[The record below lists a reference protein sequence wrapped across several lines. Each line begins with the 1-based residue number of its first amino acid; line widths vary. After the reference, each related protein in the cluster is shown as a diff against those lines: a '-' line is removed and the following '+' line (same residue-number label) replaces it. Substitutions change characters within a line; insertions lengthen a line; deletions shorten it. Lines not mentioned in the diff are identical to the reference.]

1 MPVKIWNEKDR
12 FCLPRHFFFLHVN
25 KLLDA
30 QVVMIFRALDHCDQV
45 LQGENFI

>member
-1 MPVKIWNEKDR
+1 MKKIDFALLVN
-12 FCLPRHFFFLHVN
+12 FFLHVN

>member
-1 MPVKIWNEKDR
+1 MKKIDFAFLVN
-12 FCLPRHFFFLHVN
+12 FFLHVN

-30 QVVMIFRALDHCDQV
+30 QVEMIFRALDHCDQV